1 MGRNKAADGYK
12 ISKSLNIP
20 QSTVKSIINELK
32 EYVTAVNLPRA
43 GCPQKLND
51 HAGDQRPM
59 TTLNELQVT
68 ALFESIAKSKP
79 L

>member
-1 MGRNKAADGYK
+1 MGRNKAADQYK

-20 QSTVKSIINELK
+20 QNTVKSIINKSK
-32 EYVTAVNLPRA
+32 EYGTAVNLPRA

-68 ALFESIAKSKP
+68 ALFKSIVKRKP